1 MIMMMRRR
9 RFVRK
14 FQTWWELCFKLVV
27 FISRCNPSVPLI
39 NSHLI
44 LVLSVKALLMTRF
57 RMMTRTTMMLTTM
70 KMRFCGNSALNCSI
84 SPAVPSLLTDCSA
97 FHLSL
102 FNFNFLQDYHF
113 RVMMVVR
120 VVLVVLMLVIAL
132 KATVYHLLNWNA
144 FNSFSLQYGP

>member
-1 MIMMMRRR
+1 MISEPLLISHLKQTLTEWTCFSFYGEPPPKLITHFVSCFLSSENCYCRDDRKHNICQTKMLLVWVTLCTQIIESIFWRFHDMMMRRR

-70 KMRFCGNSALNCSI
+70 
-84 SPAVPSLLTDCSA
+84 
-97 FHLSL
+97 
-102 FNFNFLQDYHF
+102 
-113 RVMMVVR
+113 
-120 VVLVVLMLVIAL
+120 
-132 KATVYHLLNWNA
+132 
-144 FNSFSLQYGP
+144 

>member
-1 MIMMMRRR
+1 MRR

-70 KMRFCGNSALNCSI
+70 KMRFCGNSALNCSV
-84 SPAVPSLLTDCSA
+84 SPAAPFNRLQCFSSFSVYFWFFARLSFQSDDGSFRLL
-97 FHLSL
+97 
-102 FNFNFLQDYHF
+102 
-113 RVMMVVR
+113 
-120 VVLVVLMLVIAL
+120 LVILMLVIAL
-132 KATVYHLLNWNA
+132 SRLCTICWIEMLSIHFLCNMVHR
-144 FNSFSLQYGP
+144 